1 MAVASEQQT
10 IERSTRNARHE
21 RRPWM
26 ETTMFRK
33 VALAL
38 AAAGSLGIAAFAP
51 SSASAHDG
59 GPHFNRGHHGFGVHR
74 GWHDS
79 RAHFRHHHFRHHG
92 CIQQRLVKTPWGFRY
107 RPVNVCRY

>member
-1 MAVASEQQT
+1 VVVANEQQT
-10 IERSTRNARHE
+10 IERPARNTGHD

-33 VALAL
+33 LAL
-38 AAAGSLGIAAFAP
+38 GLVAAGSLGIAAFAP

-59 GPHFNRGHHGFGVHR
+59 GPHLDRGGHHGFGMHR
-74 GWHDS
+74 HWHDS
-79 RAHFRHHHFRHHG
+79 RAHFRHHG

>member
-1 MAVASEQQT
+1 
-10 IERSTRNARHE
+10 
-21 RRPWM
+21 
-26 ETTMFRK
+26 MFRK

-51 SSASAHDG
+51 SSASAYDG